1 MIKPLLEQEFKPAII
16 ELRKFNEDVKKEK
29 EKTHL
34 IVCVERDGG
43 YIYRK
48 EFDCFKD
55 GVDDDRNYFMVER
68 IIKTI
73 LWVVG
78 GFKIYIAGSH
88 KIYVCHGHQYGVGAN
103 RFRLKNEAR
112 LRGCDIVIY
121 GHTHVLDIDNSD
133 PDVLCINPGS
143 LLNPRDFGSPSY
155 VAMSIDEQNRVSCN
169 AFRVDF

>member
-1 MIKPLLEQEFKPAII
+1 MFILIISDTHGSIRFLQKAMDKYHLKPDLCIHAGDILGQKQM
-16 ELRKFNEDVKKEK
+16 V
-29 EKTHL
+29 EKTVNCPL
-34 IVCVERDGG
+34 VVVRGNCDIDPEIPVDKVVE
-43 YIYRK
+43 
-48 EFDCFKD
+48 
-55 GVDDDRNYFMVER
+55 
-68 IIKTI
+68 
-73 LWVVG
+73 
-78 GFKIYIAGSH
+78 AGSH

-112 LRGCDIVIY
+112 LRGCDIAIY

-143 LLNPRDFGSPSY
+143 LLIPRDFGSPSY